1 MTAPKLN
8 TRLLSHSH
16 PNNAISVETTK
27 ITQHEILQK
36 KTLVIKGCLLR
47 SSSEGRHDAGHEGA
61 VVVVGV
67 LAHKDVVDELQDDQ
81 LVDEHPGRH
90 CQDEPRQLSQRQSEV
105 HYGDYFSTDDTANA
119 NRCQPVVEQK
129 QL

>member
-1 MTAPKLN
+1 MHQNCTLP
-8 TRLLSHSH
+8 SFHSLTL
-16 PNNAISVETTK
+16 ITQSVETTK
-27 ITQHEILQK
+27 ITQHEI
-36 KTLVIKGCLLR
+36 IKGSLLR
-47 SSSEGRHDAGHEGA
+47 SSSEGRHDAGHKGA